1 MELHQQVGQVK
12 TKEDLAAFIA
22 ALRLDL
28 AANPEEWEN
37 HTLERFLEAMEAWI
51 RDMDG
56 YFKNMGQPVVDV
68 PNWRTLAHIVCVQN
82 IRVRTTAERRVS
94 WRNIAISPTTG
105 VVSVIACS
113 RHLSFLSRAAR

>member
-1 MELHQQVGQVK
+1 MELHQQVGQGK

-68 PNWRTLAHIVCVQN
+68 PNWRTLADILYASK
-82 IRVRTTAERRVS
+82 IYE
-94 WRNIAISPTTG
+94 
-105 VVSVIACS
+105 
-113 RHLSFLSRAAR
+113 